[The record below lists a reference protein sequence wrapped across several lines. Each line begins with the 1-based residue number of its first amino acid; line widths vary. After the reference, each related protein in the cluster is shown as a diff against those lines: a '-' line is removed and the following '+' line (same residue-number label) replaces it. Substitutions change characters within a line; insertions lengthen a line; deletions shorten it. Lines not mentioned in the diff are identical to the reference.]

1 MLSSSSY
8 LNQYE
13 MTNRIIAQG
22 RSSSANLFCGGGK
35 GLSTRCILLLL
46 VMLVM
51 LVMLVTLEGKC
62 AEQIF
67 SRLRFY
73 VIG

>member
-13 MTNRIIAQG
+13 MTNRMIAPG
-22 RSSSANLFCGGGK
+22 RSSSGRSKLFWGGGK
-35 GLSTRCILLLL
+35 GLSTRCILLLM

-51 LVMLVTLEGKC
+51 LIMLVTLEGSVQNKS
-62 AEQIF
+62 F
-67 SRLRFY
+67 LGYGST
-73 VIG
+73 